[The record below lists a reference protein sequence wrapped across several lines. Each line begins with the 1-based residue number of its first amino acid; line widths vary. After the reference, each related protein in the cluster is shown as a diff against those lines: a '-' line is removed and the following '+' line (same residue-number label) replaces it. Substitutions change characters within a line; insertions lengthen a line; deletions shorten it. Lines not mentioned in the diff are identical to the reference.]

1 MKGLAFSTLIIFT
14 SVALFAFLLNGC
26 GGEQAEWAGKIKHAI
41 KVKNEPVP
49 HGKVLVHFEVIIGD
63 RNLISDMSN
72 TVIGIMEGVIADE
85 ELKKLKF
92 VFVDFTGPGYDN
104 YGKDKTVDIATLK
117 IPVEE
122 WSKYAKKKRTDE
134 FAMLLPILS
143 FRNWMR
149 PEIVR
154 AWRIRA
160 E

>member
-1 MKGLAFSTLIIFT
+1 MKGLAFSTLTIFT
-14 SVALFAFLLNGC
+14 SVALFIFLLVGC
-26 GGEQAEWAGKIKHAI
+26 EGTQAKWRDKIKSEI
-41 KVKNEPVP
+41 EVKDQPVP
-49 HGKVLVHFEVIIGD
+49 HGKVLIHFDVIIGD
-63 RNLISDMSN
+63 GNLISDMSN
-72 TVIGIMEGVIADE
+72 SVIGIMEGVIADE

-92 VFVDFTGPGYDN
+92 VFVDFTGPGHDD

-143 FRNWMR
+143 FRKWMR

-154 AWRIRA
+154 AWRKRA